1 MKFIDIIN
9 EEAIDKDVKKAKLL
23 YKVFKTG
30 IYKLDIAHGT
40 LYKYVL
46 SDDYEITTHE
56 QDGEKKVLIEP
67 VNVDMYFESW
77 DKDLFKVLDKKE
89 YPSIERWMIR
99 LIRKKFAQHNV
110 DIVII

>member
-1 MKFIDIIN
+1 MKFINILT
-9 EEAIDKDVKKAKLL
+9 EEVTDKDIKRARLL

-30 IYKLDIAHGT
+30 IHRLDVTDGS

-46 SDDYEITTHE
+46 SDDYEVTTHE

-67 VNVDMYFESW
+67 VSVDIYYESI
-77 DKDLFKVLDKKE
+77 DGTFKKLDTKE
-89 YPSIERWMIR
+89 YSTLELWMIKV
-99 LIRKKFAQHNV
+99 IRKKFAHYNV